1 MTRQFHLDPR
11 LEADSVF
18 VAALDLCDV
27 RLMNDAAYPW
37 LVLVPRLADVIEIL
51 DLDEG
56 ARHRLIDEIA
66 RTGEALRTT
75 VGAEKLNIAALGNQ
89 VPQLHVHVI
98 ARFRSD
104 PAWPGAVWGAAP
116 RQPYDA
122 DTRGELVDRLADRL
136 TNRPA

>member
-1 MTRQFHLDPR
+1 MSRQFRLDPR

-37 LVLVPRLADVIEIL
+37 LILVPRLADVIEIL
-51 DLDEG
+51 DLDN
-56 ARHRLIDEIA
+56 ATRHRLIDEIA
-66 RTGEALRTT
+66 RASEALRAT

-98 ARFRSD
+98 ARFRTD
-104 PAWPGAVWGAAP
+104 PAWPGPVWGAAP
-116 RQPYDA
+116 RRAYGA
-122 DTRGELVDRLADRL
+122 DERGELIERLADRL
-136 TNRPA
+136 T